1 MTPQLERLTAL
12 CKQLNL
18 LHLPTQIAHLGQ
30 MAAKRELGYLDFLE
44 QALKDEAMAR
54 AERMRRMLT
63 RLAGFPAIKTLDEFD
78 CVFHTKLDS
87 DFAPSWTGIS
97 REAGHGFHGKLDSDF
112 TRSWTVA
119 A

>member
-1 MTPQLERLTAL
+1 MVRSDVAQLYFGRHRLAFRIGTYLAL
-12 CKQLNL
+12 VRMMG
-18 LHLPTQIAHLGQ
+18 IAHLVT
-30 MAAKRELGYLDFLE
+30 
-44 QALKDEAMAR
+44 ALY
-54 AERMRRMLT
+54 
-63 RLAGFPAIKTLDEFD
+63 G

-97 REAGHGFHGKLDSDF
+97 REGGHGFHGKLDSDF

>member
-1 MTPQLERLTAL
+1 VLLTPDD
-12 CKQLNL
+12 
-18 LHLPTQIAHLGQ
+18 LG
-30 MAAKRELGYLDFLE
+30 RS
-44 QALKDEAMAR
+44 LKE
-54 AERMRRMLT
+54 
-63 RLAGFPAIKTLDEFD
+63 

-97 REAGHGFHGKLDSDF
+97 REGGHGFHGKLDSDF

>member
-1 MTPQLERLTAL
+1 ME
-12 CKQLNL
+12 
-18 LHLPTQIAHLGQ
+18 
-30 MAAKRELGYLDFLE
+30 
-44 QALKDEAMAR
+44 
-54 AERMRRMLT
+54 
-63 RLAGFPAIKTLDEFD
+63 

-97 REAGHGFHGKLDSDF
+97 REGGHGFHGKLDSDF

>member
-1 MTPQLERLTAL
+1 VAMRVVDSHRDERRVPVVLDLAKAKGEEFVWRSTGGCRLE
-12 CKQLNL
+12 
-18 LHLPTQIAHLGQ
+18 P
-30 MAAKRELGYLDFLE
+30 
-44 QALKDEAMAR
+44 
-54 AERMRRMLT
+54 
-63 RLAGFPAIKTLDEFD
+63 FPNIR

-97 REAGHGFHGKLDSDF
+97 REGGHGFHGKLDSDF

>member
-1 MTPQLERLTAL
+1 MTPQLERLTGL

-54 AERMRRMLT
+54 AERMRRIPDDSCRDPRRHRRQLPLQAVDGART
-63 RLAGFPAIKTLDEFD
+63 RAHRTSE
-78 CVFHTKLDS
+78 
-87 DFAPSWTGIS
+87 
-97 REAGHGFHGKLDSDF
+97 
-112 TRSWTVA
+112 
-119 A
+119 

>member
-1 MTPQLERLTAL
+1 MM
-12 CKQLNL
+12 
-18 LHLPTQIAHLGQ
+18 LPVRI
-30 MAAKRELGYLDFLE
+30 
-44 QALKDEAMAR
+44 
-54 AERMRRMLT
+54 
-63 RLAGFPAIKTLDEFD
+63 

-97 REAGHGFHGKLDSDF
+97 REGGHGFHGKLDSDF

>member
-1 MTPQLERLTAL
+1 MRVESTRIRRDNQRLRII
-12 CKQLNL
+12 Q
-18 LHLPTQIAHLGQ
+18 
-30 MAAKRELGYLDFLE
+30 
-44 QALKDEAMAR
+44 
-54 AERMRRMLT
+54 
-63 RLAGFPAIKTLDEFD
+63 

-97 REAGHGFHGKLDSDF
+97 REGGHGFHGKLDSDF

>member
-1 MTPQLERLTAL
+1 MTPRE
-12 CKQLNL
+12 
-18 LHLPTQIAHLGQ
+18 HGGLPHTG
-30 MAAKRELGYLDFLE
+30 RE
-44 QALKDEAMAR
+44 
-54 AERMRRMLT
+54 T
-63 RLAGFPAIKTLDEFD
+63 RESQSY

-97 REAGHGFHGKLDSDF
+97 REGGHGFHGKLDSDF